1 MNIKYFAPGF
11 SLFFYSAVP
20 KVVPVVP
27 ALDFYERA
35 LPNVTDPEV
44 QALFTELRDEEA
56 EHVDM
61 VQKLIAALPP
71 GTEVDQEKDEEE
83 FPAM

>member
-1 MNIKYFAPGF
+1 MPQVFRYSFIR
-11 SLFFYSAVP
+11 LFRRWYRWYRR
-20 KVVPVVP
+20 

-83 FPAM
+83 FQAM